1 MSASKPW
8 LISSSSDLENDARE
22 SDKYKTQYKS
32 SHQFPGV
39 DASIETKMKWVQAI
53 EAKYED
59 IMDDSFYQASA
70 PDPISYCK
78 DVLLE
83 HCPEE
88 VRVDFWADYQKMKAA
103 AKDMIPENEKKL
115 LGCVAS
121 YIPDMKGNISWENI
135 ENYLEQKEEIMI
147 ASKTIGKKDNIIDEL
162 NKILKQQGLE
172 DYVQGGRGSSEESD
186 HWSWGLDAI
195 LGKNMY
201 SKDDSGVFWR
211 MNLEFHK
218 KAEMSAEEKAVAD
231 YQIELKKKKAK
242 SETTDT
248 PKVFVLMKRKSE
260 EKNEEQDD
268 DDDDDDYDSEDEE
281 ETPVTSENFQ
291 PMWLPK
297 IYNNHYDRI
306 GGHFFE
312 GEGETI
318 AIKQRL
324 NKGNTDTG
332 NLRIMIFYKQLEHA
346 KKLTSYTEKLAAI
359 FALTQIGAY
368 DNYWMHDN
376 ENPDDV
382 RKVVEE
388 LASVWKNNL
397 LKENNET
404 LGLGLEGKNGDD
416 SPNTSR
422 DLLYEHLK
430 LLRKQ
435 YECEEDITFDWEPVS
450 DKKRKRS

>member
-8 LISSSSDLENDARE
+8 LISSSSDLANDARE
-22 SDKYKTQYKS
+22 SDKYKAQYKS
-32 SHQFPGV
+32 THQFPGV
-39 DASIETKMKWVQAI
+39 EASIETKMKWVQAI
-53 EAKYED
+53 ETKYED

-88 VRVDFWADYQKMKAA
+88 VRVDFWADYAKLKTA
-103 AKDMIPENEKKL
+103 AKDMTPDNETKL
-115 LGCVAS
+115 LERVAS
-121 YIPDMKGNISWENI
+121 YFPDMKGKTSLEKI
-135 ENYLEQKEEIMI
+135 ENCLGKKEEVMI

-162 NKILKQQGLE
+162 NKVLKQLGLE

-186 HWSWGLDAI
+186 HWSWGLDPI
-195 LGKNMY
+195 LGRNMY
-201 SKDDSGVFWR
+201 SKDNDSGFFWR

-218 KAEMSAEEKAVAD
+218 KAEMTAEEKAVAD
-231 YQIELKKKKAK
+231 YQIELKKKKAE
-242 SETTDT
+242 SGSTDT
-248 PKVFVLMKRKSE
+248 PKVFVLMKRNSE
-260 EKNEEQDD
+260 GNDEEQ
-268 DDDDDDYDSEDEE
+268 DDDDDYDSEDEE

-297 IYNNHYDRI
+297 VYNNHYDRI
-306 GGHFFE
+306 AGHFFE

-332 NLRIMIFYKQLEHA
+332 NLRIMIFYKQLKYA
-346 KKLTSYTEKLAAI
+346 KNLTSYNEKLAAI

-382 RKVVEE
+382 REVVEE
-388 LASVWKNNL
+388 LASVWKNDL
-397 LKENNET
+397 LKEDNET
-404 LGLGLEGKNGDD
+404 LGLGLAGENGDD
-416 SPNTSR
+416 SPNASR
-422 DLLYEHLK
+422 NLLHEHLK

-435 YECEEDITFDWEPVS
+435 YECEEDITFNWEPAS
-450 DKKRKRS
+450 EKKRKRS